1 MNFHRQFKK
10 FSFLIYFAGT
20 VFVSAQTDND
30 PVYINYSF
38 FPEREMTEIPGSS
51 TLQMLEANV
60 ILPDFLKSEKTKI
73 YTNLNYKY
81 SSFEN
86 ELTPDNYPGTLNDFR
101 FGFIVRQKLK
111 ENWEAVFVPRVN
123 IRTDFEEKFSKR
135 DLFPGLNLLVLRTLK
150 KNENLVYGLGVSFN
164 NDPYKNAVIPLGFLT
179 YKNSWVRVN
188 TILPSFAYVLL
199 TPSPKFEYGLSF
211 NIDTGLFHIER
222 FSSAAS
228 PNYFQ
233 MQNITIA
240 PTLGYN
246 FAGDF
251 WLNAKAGYAMKGKF
265 RLLDADFNELELN
278 KENKTKSGFFASVGV
293 SLRVKEK

>member
-1 MNFHRQFKK
+1 M
-10 FSFLIYFAGT
+10 I
-20 VFVSAQTDND
+20 FVSAQTDND

-51 TLQMLEANV
+51 AYQMLEANV

-86 ELTPDNYPGTLNDFR
+86 DLTPDIYPETLNDFR

-111 ENWEAVFVPRVN
+111 ENWEAIFVPRVN

-135 DLFPGLNLLVLRTLK
+135 DLFPSLNLLVLRTSK

-199 TPSPKFEYGLSF
+199 TPSDKFEYGLSF

-246 FAGDF
+246 FTGNF
-251 WLNAKAGYAMKGKF
+251 WFNFRAGYAMPGKYQ
-265 RLLDADFNELELN
+265 LLDADFENLPWMEGN
-278 KENKTKSGFFASVGV
+278 KFKGGFSIMGGI
-293 SLRVKEK
+293 SLRVKEKN